1 MRSMILAAAVAA
13 TSTWA
18 FTAQDQ
24 DSRADAGLV
33 RVQDGS
39 AGDLGDL
46 FGARDEPRS
55 ARSWDDKRS
64 WDQRLTDLDF
74 DARMQGFEALVS
86 ESRGDPGA
94 PAILQ
99 DWIEQEGSGELGW
112 TYRLV
117 LRDLAR
123 SPARAPE
130 AQRPFGLQPFAGL
143 DAFDRGVDSW
153 LREFLQGADPFGGLP
168 QRGSRQSQ
176 SLRMEQGPDGV
187 RVFIDEDVDGKS
199 ELREYEADS
208 LEELLE
214 ANPELR
220 DRIRMQDRLQ
230 TGGLD
235 DVNQLLERLR
245 SEFGHSELPRQ
256 RHPVRTDILGVMVRE
271 DAQEGSKG
279 LRVESVVPGTIA
291 AELGVR
297 AGEQLLRLGGQELQS
312 SADIAGVLRSR
323 KGGASLT
330 LESIGADGERHRR
343 TWTPPTGG

>member
-18 FTAQDQ
+18 FTAQDD

-39 AGDLGDL
+39 AGNLGDL

-117 LRDLAR
+117 LRDLTR
-123 SPARAPE
+123 SPARAPRV
-130 AQRPFGLQPFAGL
+130 QHSLHPFGLQPFPGFDAL
-143 DAFDRGVDSW
+143 DELF
-153 LREFLQGADPFGGLP
+153 QGTDPFGGL
-168 QRGSRQSQ
+168 RLHGSGQSQ
-176 SLRMEQGPDGV
+176 SLRMEQGPDGI
-187 RVFIDEDVDGKS
+187 RVFVDEDVDGKS
-199 ELREYEADS
+199 EIREYEADS

-230 TGGLD
+230 SGGLD

-271 DAQEGSKG
+271 GAEDGSKG

-330 LESIGADGERHRR
+330 LESIGADGERHTRI
-343 TWTPPTGG
+343 WTPQ